1 MTMIPSEQD
10 IHAYVDGRLDGE
22 RRAAVERYLAQN
34 PDRAAEV
41 QAWQRDAQRL
51 RAAFGGTQARA
62 DNPAL
67 HPAAIRQRQ
76 RQRQMQWR
84 SLVAAMVLCLGVGGL
99 GGWQARGMRMES
111 PAAPMADAMAAY
123 RLVAT
128 DATARPD
135 VVPRNDDEMQAW
147 LDERFQRAT
156 RLPDLSSA
164 GFRAVGGRLF
174 ATDQGPAAMVLYRD
188 AAGHAISFYVRPPGP
203 RNRLLPA
210 GQRMENGLMA
220 QYWSGP
226 GYNYAMVS
234 RADGPA
240 RQVIARALRQAI

>member
-1 MTMIPSEQD
+1 MTTFPSEQD

-22 RRAAVERYLAQN
+22 RRDAVERYLAQH

-51 RAAFGGTQARA
+51 RAVFGGTQTLA

-67 HPAAIRQRQ
+67 HPAAIRQQ
-76 RQRQMQWR
+76 RRRRQMQWR
-84 SLVAAMVLCLGVGGL
+84 SLAAAMVLCLGVGGL
-99 GGWQARGMRMES
+99 GGWQARGMRVES
-111 PAAPMADAMAAY
+111 AMAPMADAMAAY
-123 RLVAT
+123 RLVAM
-128 DATARPD
+128 DAAARPD
-135 VVPRNDDEMQAW
+135 VVPRSDSEMQAW
-147 LDERFQRAT
+147 LDGHFQRVT
-156 RLPDLSSA
+156 RLPDLSGA
-164 GFRAVGGRLF
+164 GFHAVGGRLF

-203 RNRLLPA
+203 RNRLLPP
-210 GQRMENGLMA
+210 GQRTEGGLLA

-234 RADGPA
+234 RSDGFAP
-240 RQVIARALRQAI
+240 RVVARALQQAI

>member
-51 RAAFGGTQARA
+51 RAVFGGTQAWA

-67 HPAAIRQRQ
+67 HPSAIRQRQ

-84 SLVAAMVLCLGVGGL
+84 SLAAAMVLCLGVGGL

-111 PAAPMADAMAAY
+111 AAAPMADAMAAY

-240 RQVIARALRQAI
+240 RQVVARALRQAI